1 MSYLL
6 RCRFG
11 GGWGVQSG
19 GCQIGGPE
27 LGVQFGVPN
36 WGVHFGARI
45 GGPEWGPE
53 LIVLGIWAVNTGSGG
68 IWGPEWW
75 NGGIYVSVGYPG
87 ECGEFGYFG
96 VFGSVL
102 RGEFWGIHRF

>member
-1 MSYLL
+1 M
-6 RCRFG
+6 G
-11 GGWGVQSG
+11 GPEWGVSNWG
-19 GCQIGGPE
+19 ARIGGPIWRPE
-27 LGVQFGVPN
+27 L
-36 WGVHFGARI
+36 GVHFGARI

-87 ECGEFGYFG
+87 ECGEFCDLG
-96 VFGSVL
+96 VF
-102 RGEFWGIHRF
+102 